1 MAKGT
6 QQIFRAKAL
15 EQHAFRWEKTI
26 LPRVVAP
33 RFFLFLWILLGLLFS
48 ATVFAWSAQVPMYAT
63 GSGIVLAQG
72 STVSVR
78 GDEAVAAVFLPA
90 TPSLKVQAGATVLLR
105 IGSTT
110 QLKATVL
117 AVQPG
122 VMSPDDIQQR
132 YRLSNTPGQTITEPS
147 IVVFVG
153 LGSAMPT
160 QTYAGSLVSAQ
171 VQVGTRRVLSLLPGF
186 NQLLGE

>member
-33 RFFLFLWILLGLLFS
+33 RFFLFLWILLGLLLS
-48 ATVFAWSAQVPMYAT
+48 ATFFAWLAQVPMYAT
-63 GSGIVLAQG
+63 GTGIVLAQG
-72 STVSVR
+72 STASIR

-90 TPSLKVQAGATVLLR
+90 TPSPKVQAGATVLLS
-105 IGSTT
+105 IGSTI
-110 QLKATVL
+110 QLRTTVL
-117 AVQPG
+117 AVQPA
-122 VMSPDDIQQR
+122 VMSPNDIRQR
-132 YRLSNTPGQTITEPS
+132 YLLSNTPLSAITEPS
-147 IVVFVG
+147 RVVFVG
-153 LGSAMPT
+153 LGSTMPT
-160 QTYAGSLVSAQ
+160 QTYAGSLVSAL

-186 NQLLGE
+186 NQLIGE